1 MLVISATEYN
11 DLQIDEICHEISR
24 YGINNLEAWID
35 FHIYDDK
42 KDVASEAFEKYG
54 VNLICVSSWTPL
66 LEHGKLEQY
75 QNDILRS
82 IELASDFG
90 APFINTYFGCN
101 NDLSVEHALEK
112 YTEGIAPCIKAAKEN
127 GITILLENEFSQLLD
142 NDRLKHPEPTSSAI
156 NCKKLVEMVDSTHFK
171 LNFDAANFFIGGEEA
186 YPYAYDM
193 LKEHVAYVHLKNATK
208 LTDAWKQKRP
218 NAQIWNDYFRGD
230 FLCVPLAEGS
240 VNYWQFL
247 KQLATDRYDGPLVL
261 EPHIERENIH
271 EAMLSTLD
279 FLKTYFLGE

>member
-1 MLVISATEYN
+1 MLAISATEYN
-11 DLQIDEICHEISR
+11 DLQIDEICREISR
-24 YGINNLEAWID
+24 YGIKNLEAWID

-42 KDVASEAFEKYG
+42 KDLARAAFEKYE

-66 LEHGKLEQY
+66 LEPGKLDQY

-82 IELASDFG
+82 INLASEFG

-101 NDLSVEHALEK
+101 NDLSVEEALEK
-112 YTEGIAPCIKAAKEN
+112 YTQGIAPCVRAAEEK

-142 NDRLKHPEPTSSAI
+142 NDRLEHTEPTSSAV
-156 NCKKLVEMVDSTHFK
+156 NCKKLVEMVDSPYFK

-186 YPYAYDM
+186 YPYAYEI
-193 LKEHVAYVHLKNATK
+193 LKEHIDYVHLKNATK
-208 LTDAWKQKRP
+208 LTDAWKHKRP

-230 FLCVPLAEGS
+230 FLCVPLEEGA
-240 VNYWQFL
+240 VNYWHFL
-247 KQLATDRYDGPLVL
+247 KRLAVDKYDGPLVL

-271 EAMLSTLD
+271 EAMLSTLE
-279 FLKTYFLGE
+279 FFKTNFYGD